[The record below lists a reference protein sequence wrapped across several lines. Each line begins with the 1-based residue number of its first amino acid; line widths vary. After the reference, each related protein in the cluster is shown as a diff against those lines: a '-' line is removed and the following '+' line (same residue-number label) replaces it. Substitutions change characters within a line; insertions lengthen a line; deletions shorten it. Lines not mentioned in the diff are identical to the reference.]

1 MTPTEALAHLGLS
14 ISATFVPLSRSRHAT
29 TWQSINWTI
38 VAKRNGRD
46 IITTDYAQG
55 SGHCPADKRAFTFAN
70 GKPDRHMREKAIA
83 AECETGRHHRQASP
97 GSQHVRDTR
106 QPLSPPK
113 AEDVLY
119 SLVNEASVLDCASFE
134 DWCADYG
141 YNADS
146 IKARATYDACIASAL
161 QLRAAVGDDGMR
173 TLREAFNDY

>member
-1 MTPTEALAHLGLS
+1 MTPTEALAHLGLT

-29 TWQSINWTI
+29 TWQSLNWRVT
-38 VAKRNGRD
+38 VQRNGRD

-55 SGHCPADKRAFTFAN
+55 AGHCPADKRAFTLAS

-83 AECETGRHHRQASP
+83 AECETGYRQAYP
-97 GSQHVRDTR
+97 GDRLQLMRR
-106 QPLSPPK
+106 QPIPPPK